1 MKCSVH
7 RECNVPTNRRTPETF
22 NSRSRRFVDRA
33 GVMHRP
39 YEFVDRANVMHR
51 PYEFVD
57 RASEMH
63 RPYEGLSRSMYKYI
77 KYK

>member
-39 YEFVDRANVMHR
+39 YEFVDRA
-51 PYEFVD
+51 
-57 RASEMH
+57 SEMH